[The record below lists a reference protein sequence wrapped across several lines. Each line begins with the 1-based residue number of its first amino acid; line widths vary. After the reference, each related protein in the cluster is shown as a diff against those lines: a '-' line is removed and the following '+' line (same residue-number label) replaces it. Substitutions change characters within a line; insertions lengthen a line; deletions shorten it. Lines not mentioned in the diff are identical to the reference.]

1 MRKVVGVLCLL
12 WMALNS
18 YGQRILNLDSCRSLA
33 MRNNKQL
40 LISRNNLEAAQNEHK
55 AARTN
60 YLPKVGLTAG
70 YVWNQKSV
78 HLLSK
83 DTRNR
88 LGSLGTSAG
97 AGLSEVAQNMATQH
111 PELVPLLESLGTPLV
126 SALNGVGSQVVDAFK
141 TSTYNMYA
149 GSLVLTQ
156 PIYFGGRIKAY
167 DNITKYTG
175 RLLGEQHDQMLDEIV
190 YSADQAYWQV
200 VSLAGKKR
208 LAEGYV
214 KMLEKLD
221 SDIRKMYDE
230 GVATKATTLTVRV
243 KLNEAEMSLVKVNDG
258 LSLARMLLCQI
269 CGLPVGTAIQLAD
282 EDKTDLSV
290 DASLQRP
297 DTLNAYARRHDL
309 KALSEAVKIADEN
322 VKLVRASNLP
332 VLSAFGAYNLS
343 NPNVYNG
350 FQNKFSGNFSIGIAL
365 HVPILQ
371 WGEGRYRLRAA
382 RALAQN
388 QRYLLQDAKEKVNL
402 QINQARFKVDEA
414 QKKLLMAR
422 KNQEKADENLRYAD
436 VGFHEGVIAA
446 SDMLE
451 AQTAWLQACSEK
463 LDAEIDVKL
472 TDVYLQKSVGGL
484 SGGN

>member
-1 MRKVVGVLCLL
+1 MLL
-12 WMALNS
+12 SWITLNVC
-18 YGQRILNLDSCRSLA
+18 GQQVLNLDSCRNMA

-40 LISRNNLEAAQNEHK
+40 LMSRNNLTAAQNEHK

-83 DTRNR
+83 DTRN
-88 LGSLGTSAG
+88 SLENMGTSAG
-97 AGLSEVAQNMATQH
+97 TGLSQMAQSLAEQS
-111 PELVPLLESLGTPLV
+111 PQLAPLLQSLGTPLV
-126 SALNGVGSQVVDAFK
+126 STLNAVGSQVVDAFK

-167 DNITKYTG
+167 DNITKYTEE
-175 RLLGEQHDQMLDEIV
+175 LLGAQHDQALEEII
-190 YSADQAYWQV
+190 YSVDQAYWQI

-208 LAEGYV
+208 LAENYV

-221 SDIRKMYDE
+221 SDIQKMYRE
-230 GVATKATTLTVRV
+230 GVATKASTLTVRV
-243 KLNEAEMSLVKVNDG
+243 KLNEGEMSLTKVTDG
-258 LSLARMLLCQI
+258 LSLAKMLLCQI
-269 CGLPVGTAIQLAD
+269 CGLPVDANVKLSD
-282 EDKTDLSV
+282 EDRTELAV
-290 DASLQRP
+290 DVSLERP
-297 DTLNAYARRHDL
+297 DTLRAYTLRHDL

-322 VKLVRASNLP
+322 VKLARASSLP
-332 VLSAFGAYNLS
+332 VLAAFGAYNLS

-350 FQNKFSGNFSIGIAL
+350 FQNKFAGNLSVGIAL
-365 HVPILQ
+365 HVPIWQ
-371 WGEGRYRLRAA
+371 WGEGKYRLRAA

-388 QRYLLQDAKEKVNL
+388 QRYLLQDAKEKINL
-402 QINQARFKVDEA
+402 QINQAKYKVDEA

-422 KNQEKADENLRYAD
+422 KNQEKADENLHYAD

-446 SDMLE
+446 ADMME

-472 TDVYLQKSVGGL
+472 TDIYLKKSMGSL
-484 SGGN
+484 ATGN